1 MSIFSNIWSK
11 ASQQWKNV
19 GEQWSAA
26 SQIGAPG
33 MFNIAKSRLS
43 AGLFPSTKAPVTQN
57 AGQSIISEQGTPI
70 NFVTNPQPTP
80 EYVKSVLAPNVTQAS
95 AQTTSDYL
103 QPFYNP
109 TVGTSY
115 YQPSVTTGG
124 ATGGQ
129 PSGGQ
134 TSIQGTTGTRVGS
147 SGKIKYVPPPQA
159 PSGQAGTS
167 YAPTQPSPTQPI
179 SSAGYSYTP
188 YQAPSGVS
196 GTSSHTG
203 LLGGVSSGLGLPSQ
217 TTTDEEKDS
226 MIQPQQGG
234 YINPQTQQSFPMGT
248 ASQGYTAQGQPIAPA
263 PQVQGGQLQP
273 GGQIQ
278 QGYPQQQPQQPT
290 GLSLPSI
297 LTKEGAIDLTASQAG
312 IDRVKDLLKSPQ
324 TKQTQSQ
331 MLEYL
336 ENSKNTLLQALQEA
350 QPLPDE
356 PIPTPEFIAETQEEL
371 DQIQSYEHQ
380 QYDDWARELGF
391 PQTITDLENAYKELQ
406 ATDQAFN
413 AIMEDVNSDPDFPKG
428 LARTRIAAI
437 QKEKGV
443 RMNALQNKIGLLQ
456 TSLEMKKEELADRMG
471 ITQRAIS
478 RQAEQQEEAKQDAQR
493 QVQMLISSEGIET
506 MSDAE
511 LSQLAQAA
519 GYTLSS
525 LRKIREAVKSQSQA
539 KITKAQNDLIK
550 QQETMELARQREARL
565 AGGDETTDDPTTV
578 DDDKITV
585 NPDGSITVGGVEIP
599 ASGET
604 TDKAGFNL
612 FNPSTWLNF
621 LK

>member
-43 AGLFPSTKAPVTQN
+43 AGLFPSTKAPVTQR
-57 AGQSIISEQGTPI
+57 AGESIISEQGTPI
-70 NFVTNPQPTP
+70 NFITNPQPTP
-80 EYVKSVLAPNVTQAS
+80 GYVKSVLSPNVTQAS
-95 AQTTSDYL
+95 AQATSDYL

-115 YQPSVTTGG
+115 YQPSVTSG
-124 ATGGQ
+124 A
-129 PSGGQ
+129 
-134 TSIQGTTGTRVGS
+134 TTGTTAYQAPTP
-147 SGKIKYVPPPQA
+147 SGQPAPPPPQA
-159 PSGQAGTS
+159 PSGVAGTS
-167 YAPTQPSPTQPI
+167 YAPTQPSAQPL

-188 YQAPSGVS
+188 YQAPTGVS
-196 GTSSHTG
+196 GTSAHTG

-226 MIQPQQGG
+226 MIQPQGG

-248 ASQGYTAQGQPIAPA
+248 ASPGYTAQGRLTPPA
-263 PQVQGGQLQP
+263 PPQPQIFPQQPGVQGQ
-273 GGQIQ
+273 Q
-278 QGYPQQQPQQPT
+278 QGYPQQQQFQQQPT

-336 ENSKNTLLQALQEA
+336 ENSKNTLLQALQMA
-350 QPLPDE
+350 QPLPPE

-391 PQTITDLENAYKELQ
+391 PQTITDYENAIKELQ

-413 AIMEDVNSDPDFPKG
+413 AIIEDVNSDPDFPKG

-456 TSLEMKKEELADRMG
+456 TSLEMKKEEFADRMG

-478 RQAEQQEEAKQDAQR
+478 RQANKAEEAKQDAQR

-550 QQETMELARQREARL
+550 QQQTMDLARQRETRL
-565 AGGDETTDDPTTV
+565 AGGDETTDDTTTV

>member
-1 MSIFSNIWSK
+1 M
-11 ASQQWKNV
+11 
-19 GEQWSAA
+19 
-26 SQIGAPG
+26 
-33 MFNIAKSRLS
+33 
-43 AGLFPSTKAPVTQN
+43 
-57 AGQSIISEQGTPI
+57 
-70 NFVTNPQPTP
+70 
-80 EYVKSVLAPNVTQAS
+80 
-95 AQTTSDYL
+95 
-103 QPFYNP
+103 
-109 TVGTSY
+109 VGT
-115 YQPSVTTGG
+115 
-124 ATGGQ
+124 
-129 PSGGQ
+129 
-134 TSIQGTTGTRVGS
+134 
-147 SGKIKYVPPPQA
+147 
-159 PSGQAGTS
+159 
-167 YAPTQPSPTQPI
+167 
-179 SSAGYSYTP
+179 
-188 YQAPSGVS
+188 
-196 GTSSHTG
+196 
-203 LLGGVSSGLGLPSQ
+203 
-217 TTTDEEKDS
+217 
-226 MIQPQQGG
+226 
-234 YINPQTQQSFPMGT
+234 
-248 ASQGYTAQGQPIAPA
+248 
-263 PQVQGGQLQP
+263 
-273 GGQIQ
+273 
-278 QGYPQQQPQQPT
+278 PT
-290 GLSLPSI
+290 GLNLPSI
-297 LTKEGAIDLTASQAG
+297 LTPEGAIDLTASQAN
-312 IDRVKDLLKSPQ
+312 IDKIKDLMKSPM

-331 MLEYL
+331 ALEYL
-336 ENSKNTLLQALQEA
+336 ENSKNTLLQALQMA
-350 QPLPDE
+350 QPLPEE
-356 PIPTPEFIAETQEEL
+356 PMFTPEFVTEDQEGIDKWDSMES
-371 DQIQSYEHQ
+371 QAR
-380 QYDDWARELGF
+380 DDAQRELGI
-391 PQTITDLENAYKELQ
+391 PKTITDYENAIKELQ

-478 RQAEQQEEAKQDAQR
+478 RQANKAEEAKQDAQR

-550 QQETMELARQREARL
+550 QQETMELARQRETRL
-565 AGGDETTDDPTTV
+565 AGGDETTDDTTTV

>member
-1 MSIFSNIWSK
+1 MATTHQVVSGNT
-11 ASQQWKNV
+11 
-19 GEQWSAA
+19 A
-26 SQIGAPG
+26 SQIASQYGTTV
-33 MFNIAKSRLS
+33 
-43 AGLFPSTKAPVTQN
+43 AGLQTA
-57 AGQSIISEQGTPI
+57 
-70 NFVTNPQPTP
+70 NPQ
-80 EYVKSVLAPNVTQAS
+80 YGQFVSNPNYIQAGWNLNIPG
-95 AQTTSDYL
+95 ATTS
-103 QPFYNP
+103 P
-109 TVGTSY
+109 TTTTPTTTY
-115 YQPSVTTGG
+115 YQPAVT
-124 ATGGQ
+124 
-129 PSGGQ
+129 SGGNIGGD
-134 TSIQGTTGTRVGS
+134 TSSTIPQSTYT
-147 SGKIKYVPPPQA
+147 PPPQA
-159 PSGQAGTS
+159 LSGQAGTS
-167 YAPTQPSPTQPI
+167 SQSSQPTYTQP
-179 SSAGYSYTP
+179 
-188 YQAPSGVS
+188 
-196 GTSSHTG
+196 
-203 LLGGVSSGLGLPSQ
+203 GG
-217 TTTDEEKDS
+217 
-226 MIQPQQGG
+226 QQGS

-263 PQVQGGQLQP
+263 PQGGQQGVQGGQGDQWAAPITGTATPEKIAAASGTRRVINGQEYIYIHKP
-273 GGQIQ
+273 GAASGWMTV
-278 QGYPQQQPQQPT
+278 PQWEAEQKGMVGTPT
-290 GLSLPSI
+290 GLNLPSI

-312 IDRVKDLLKSPQ
+312 IDKIKDLMKSPQ

-336 ENSKNTLLQALQEA
+336 ENSKNTLLQALQDA
-350 QPLPDE
+350 QPLPPE
-356 PIPTPEFIAETQEEL
+356 PMLKPEAIAEDQATLDKLQQFEQEQYES
-371 DQIQSYEHQ
+371 IQRS
-380 QYDDWARELGF
+380 LGI
-391 PQTITDLENAYKELQ
+391 PQTITDYENAIKELQ

-413 AIMEDVNSDPDFPKG
+413 AIIENVNSDPDFPKG

-456 TSLEMKKEELADRMG
+456 TSLEMKKEEFADRMG

-478 RQAEQQEEAKQDAQR
+478 RQADQQEEAKQDAQR

-525 LRKIREAVKSQSQA
+525 LRKIRDAVKSQSQA

-550 QQETMELARQREARL
+550 QQETMALAAQREARL
-565 AGGDETTDDPTTV
+565 AGGDETTDDTTTV